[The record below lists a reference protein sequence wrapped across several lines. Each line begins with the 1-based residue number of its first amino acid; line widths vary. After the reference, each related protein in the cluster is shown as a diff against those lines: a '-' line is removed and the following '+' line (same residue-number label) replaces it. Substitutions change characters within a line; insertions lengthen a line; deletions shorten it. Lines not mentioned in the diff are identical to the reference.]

1 MASLRLHHRVDVK
14 RSCEWALLT
23 GLILLPAW
31 AQGVDVEQRPP
42 AAQKME
48 QRIAQEV
55 EAARVQEQRGME
67 PLKLGRLW
75 AQLASD
81 YEDEMQ
87 YAKSELA
94 YNRALR
100 YLETSPGRID
110 YAIVLGNLGSLYVL
124 AGDFAAAERCRRQS
138 LAVREELGDRLQ
150 IARGRMNLAEA
161 ELAQRKY
168 KDAERDS
175 REAYNEM
182 VALKD
187 PDMTDVVSTLTMRV
201 YAECNRGG
209 CANGVEDARTAW
221 TLAHRAFAD
230 RSLPIAMAHLALGF
244 SEWKTGVKDGP
255 DAEMRAGIE
264 TMRALM
270 PMGHPY
276 VLGALEQYGA
286 YLKSVNRGQEAQR
299 IAAEIAQIKGG
310 VRTDCADCTVSVYG
324 LR

>member
-87 YAKSELA
+87 YPKSELA

-100 YLETSPGRID
+100 IW
-110 YAIVLGNLGSLYVL
+110 
-124 AGDFAAAERCRRQS
+124 RRR
-138 LAVREELGDRLQ
+138 REESIMRLSWGILGRYMYWPGTSQRRRGAADNRWQFVRSWAIGYRLH
-150 IARGRMNLAEA
+150 A
-161 ELAQRKY
+161 
-168 KDAERDS
+168 
-175 REAYNEM
+175 
-182 VALKD
+182 
-187 PDMTDVVSTLTMRV
+187 
-201 YAECNRGG
+201 
-209 CANGVEDARTAW
+209 
-221 TLAHRAFAD
+221 
-230 RSLPIAMAHLALGF
+230 
-244 SEWKTGVKDGP
+244 
-255 DAEMRAGIE
+255 AG
-264 TMRALM
+264 
-270 PMGHPY
+270 
-276 VLGALEQYGA
+276 
-286 YLKSVNRGQEAQR
+286 
-299 IAAEIAQIKGG
+299 
-310 VRTDCADCTVSVYG
+310 
-324 LR
+324 